1 MPPNSFG
8 RTIRGDVVLEG
19 ANGRE
24 SKRCVGR
31 HVQTDRQAVHPRVL
45 EAQVDSL
52 DSDGATNDAALD
64 LLANHREE
72 VAHFDPNSPAAKRV
86 LRKIDLHIMTMVF
99 AVYCLQLVD
108 KNSLSYAQIEG
119 LSKAT
124 DLTSSEYSWLGS
136 IVYLGY
142 LGGDIPAAYCLQ
154 RFDTVK
160 YFGMMTVAWGI
171 VVGCQGACSN
181 FSGLAVCRFLLG
193 FIEVCTVPAVFMML
207 VPPCCRLNL
216 LRPARRRTTRRRSRS
231 PGWPCG
237 ILPAQWQASLEVSL
251 LGVFT
256 GQVHSDGEPCVSGST
271 LATGR

>member
-1 MPPNSFG
+1 MAQEASA
-8 RTIRGDVVLEG
+8 RTLRSDVVPED

-24 SKRCVGR
+24 SERCVGSYVR
-31 HVQTDRQAVHPRVL
+31 TDRQAVHPRVL
-45 EAQVDSL
+45 EAQVDAL
-52 DSDGATNDAALD
+52 DNDGAINDAALD
-64 LLANHREE
+64 LLANHRED
-72 VAHFDPNSPAAKRV
+72 VAQFDSNSPAAQRV

-142 LGGDIPAAYCLQ
+142 LGGDVPAAYCLQ

-181 FSGLAVCRFLLG
+181 FAGLAVCRFLLG
-193 FIEVCTVPAVFMML
+193 FIEVCTVPAVFMM
-207 VPPCCRLNL
+207 
-216 LRPARRRTTRRRSRS
+216 
-231 PGWPCG
+231 
-237 ILPAQWQASLEVSL
+237 
-251 LGVFT
+251 
-256 GQVHSDGEPCVSGST
+256 
-271 LATGR
+271 